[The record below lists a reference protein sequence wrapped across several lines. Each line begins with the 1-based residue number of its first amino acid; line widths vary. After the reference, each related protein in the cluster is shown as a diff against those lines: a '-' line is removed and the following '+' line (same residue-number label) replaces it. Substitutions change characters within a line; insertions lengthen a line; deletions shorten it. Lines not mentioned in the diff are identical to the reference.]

1 MELEHR
7 IVNGV
12 AVVSVAG
19 EMRGDPE
26 HDQQLQ
32 ALVKQLLADGVLN
45 AVLELSQVKW
55 INSSGLGQILAMFD
69 TLRRGGGS
77 LRMARPNERIAKVL
91 ETTRFSKVIPTFDT
105 EDEAVSSLQKAS

>member
-7 IVNGV
+7 IVDGV
-12 AVVSVAG
+12 AVISVSG

-32 ALVKQLLADGVLN
+32 SMVKHLLADGVLD
-45 AVLELSQVKW
+45 AVLELSQVRW

-69 TLRRGGGS
+69 TLRKGGGS

-91 ETTRFSKVIPTFDT
+91 ETTRFTKVIPTFDS
-105 EDEAVSSLQKAS
+105 EDEAVSSLRKAS